1 MLIRILEPT
10 LEVCEVRKMSEYSS
24 NNARVGAVEV
34 TEKGKQ
40 FFPEERQGTKKLP

>member
-24 NNARVGAVEV
+24 NNARVGAVE

-40 FFPEERQGTKKLP
+40 FFPEESQGTKKLP